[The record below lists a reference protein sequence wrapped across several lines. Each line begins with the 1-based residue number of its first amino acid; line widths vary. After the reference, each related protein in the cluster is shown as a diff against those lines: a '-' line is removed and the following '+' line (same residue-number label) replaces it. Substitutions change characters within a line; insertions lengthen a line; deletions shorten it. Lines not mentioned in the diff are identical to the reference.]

1 MRISYDFLAEKNQN
15 GAKNSKKIAKVVL
28 LSLFVDLCPLTL
40 RPPYPL
46 GPLAHF
52 MYLIFHPCLFAHLVP
67 CPELIFFFRVTL
79 VTIAIMFHNPIL
91 ILTLW
96 ASLLRF

>member
-1 MRISYDFLAEKNQN
+1 MSERLKQFS
-15 GAKNSKKIAKVVL
+15 
-28 LSLFVDLCPLTL
+28 
-40 RPPYPL
+40 
-46 GPLAHF
+46 
-52 MYLIFHPCLFAHLVP
+52 MYLIFHPCLLAHLVP
-67 CPELIFFFRVTL
+67 CPEFFFFFRVTL

>member
-1 MRISYDFLAEKNQN
+1 
-15 GAKNSKKIAKVVL
+15 
-28 LSLFVDLCPLTL
+28 
-40 RPPYPL
+40 
-46 GPLAHF
+46 
-52 MYLIFHPCLFAHLVP
+52 MYLIFHPCLLAHLVP
-67 CPELIFFFRVTL
+67 CPEFIYLFIFSFRVTL

>member
-1 MRISYDFLAEKNQN
+1 MIHRDVIFQHVVFLVFNYRDVIFQH
-15 GAKNSKKIAKVVL
+15 VVF
-28 LSLFVDLCPLTL
+28 FV
-40 RPPYPL
+40 
-46 GPLAHF
+46 
-52 MYLIFHPCLFAHLVP
+52 FHPCLLALLVP

-91 ILTLW
+91 IITLW